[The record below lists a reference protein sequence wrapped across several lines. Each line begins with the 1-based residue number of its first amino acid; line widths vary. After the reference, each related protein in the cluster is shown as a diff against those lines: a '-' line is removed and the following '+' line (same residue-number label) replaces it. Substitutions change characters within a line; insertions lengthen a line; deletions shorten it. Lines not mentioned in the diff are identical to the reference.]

1 MKTSGFLAAA
11 VSLCAAALF
20 SGTLAVAQPANYQAM
35 LLNQDWGGFDV
46 YADANAKVTTAPL
59 VVFMG
64 DSITENWYKMDQDF
78 FTENNYIGRGISGQT
93 SSKMLARFERDVI
106 ELGPKVVVISA
117 GTNDVAK
124 NNGRITLD
132 NVVTQIKSMVD
143 LARQND
149 IIPIVVS
156 VPPCD
161 YFFWRREVEHPAC
174 TIIELNEKIKAYTEK
189 AGVMYVDYFT
199 SMAAEDGS
207 MKKEYSN
214 DGCHPVIEGYKV
226 MEGIITPAIK
236 RALATKYAKVWLGEC
251 THGKVN
257 VVCAAT
263 PDGPVTLTDA
273 QLAEGLYLPKGSTIK
288 LKATA
293 DNGYVFECG
302 YDAMGGQFGFFDE
315 FFTPEFEVTLSGDCS
330 VGASFVEPEFLAGM
344 TVKQDIVYAQP
355 GVKPLKYD
363 AYIPDGAKN
372 LPGIVI
378 IHGGGWRMNCE
389 DVMSGMARELARNG
403 KYVVFS
409 IDYRWIGNADGD
421 EVANTMDQLIGDCY
435 GAILHIQ
442 EHAAEYGLDPKN
454 LAVTGDS
461 AGGHLCASVA
471 NMIERVGD
479 GGFGIKPGV
488 YEYLP
493 TYIPAGW
500 DMKKVRKSLL
510 AIKAVAPNY
519 GIFDVA
525 TMRRFVR
532 NLPEDACE
540 ALAPITNIPSPK
552 TRLIPHWIN
561 RGTKDP
567 IISNETTIAYQEAL
581 IKAGQRAEYIHVP
594 GAVHA
599 YYDWKP
605 DTPTKQAFWEFGQPY
620 AQKMEEFFDSVFYA
634 KKK

>member
-1 MKTSGFLAAA
+1 MRTTRLIATFFAIFVSAAA
-11 VSLCAAALF
+11 F
-20 SGTLAVAQPANYQAM
+20 AQPNRQNYM
-35 LLNQDWGGFDV
+35 LEQDWAGFDK
-46 YADANAKVTTAPL
+46 YAEANANVHQSPL

-64 DSITENWYKMDQDF
+64 DSITEYWVDQDPGF
-78 FTENNYIGRGISGQT
+78 FTDNNYIGRGISGQT
-93 SSKMLARFERDVI
+93 SSKMLARFYRDVV
-106 ELGPKVVVISA
+106 ELGPKVVVISC

-132 NVVTQIKSMVD
+132 NVVTQIQSMVD
-143 LARQND
+143 IARQND
-149 IIPIVVS
+149 IIPVVVS

-161 YFFWRREVEHPAC
+161 FFFWRREVEHPAG
-174 TIIELNEKIKAYTEK
+174 TIIELNRKIKEYTDKE
-189 AGVMYVDYFT
+189 GIIYVDYH
-199 SMAAEDGS
+199 SAMAAEDGS
-207 MKKEYSN
+207 MNPEYSK

-226 MEGIITPAIK
+226 MEKLIVPAIN
-236 RALATKYAKVWLGEC
+236 RALAGKYAKVWLGEC
-251 THGKVN
+251 THGRVN
-257 VVCAAT
+257 IVSAAT
-263 PDGPVTLTDA
+263 PDGPIELTDA
-273 QLAEGLYLPKGSTIK
+273 DLAKGIYLPKGSTLK

-293 DNGYVFECG
+293 DSGYAFECG

-315 FFTPEFEVTLSGDCS
+315 FFTPEFEVVLNGDCS
-330 VGASFVEPEFLAGM
+330 VGASFVEPSFLAGM
-344 TVKQDIVYAQP
+344 TCRQDIVYAKP

-378 IHGGGWRMNCE
+378 IHGGAWRMNCE

-409 IDYRWIGNADGD
+409 IDYRWIGTADGD
-421 EVANTMDQLIGDCY
+421 QVPNTMDQLIEDCY

-442 EHAAEYGLDPKN
+442 EHAAEYGLDPKK

-461 AGGHLCASVA
+461 AGGHLCTCVA

-479 GGFGIKPGV
+479 GGFGKTPGV

-493 TYIPAGW
+493 TYIPAGMS
-500 DMKKVRKSLL
+500 MKQVRKSLL
-510 AIKAVAPNY
+510 AVKAVAPNY
-519 GIFDVA
+519 GIFDVDNIK
-525 TMRRFVR
+525 RFVR
-532 NLPEDACE
+532 NLPEEGQKAV
-540 ALAPITNIPSPK
+540 APIANIPSPK
-552 TRLIPHWIN
+552 LRLIPTWIN

-567 IISNETTIAYQEAL
+567 LISEESTLAYYDAL
-581 IKAGQRAEYIHVP
+581 KSAGQPVEYVKVP

-605 DTPTKQAFWEFGQPY
+605 DTPTKEAFWQFGQPY
-620 AQKMEEFFDSVFYA
+620 AREMEKFFDTVFYA